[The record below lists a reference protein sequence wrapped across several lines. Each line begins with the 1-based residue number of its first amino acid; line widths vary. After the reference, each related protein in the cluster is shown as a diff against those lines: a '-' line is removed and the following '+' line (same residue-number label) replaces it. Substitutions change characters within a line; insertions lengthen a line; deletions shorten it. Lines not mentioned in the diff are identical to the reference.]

1 MKLITSLVIAT
12 GLPLAGAGIANAV
25 QNPSITSC
33 SVSPATVSL
42 YPGQS
47 TTETIG
53 WGDGVNTPGSLN
65 DVSYQEMSINGS
77 VLGGSFTSMSSYPSN
92 PGTVS
97 FTYDQLSGALQGV
110 AGTAKISFFA
120 TDGSVKVGSE
130 LCSFAA
136 SVAAVG
142 STPPT
147 TVVPTT
153 VVPTT
158 LPHTGSNTGTL
169 LAGGAMVLAFGGALY
184 VSGRRRSIK

>member
-1 MKLITSLVIAT
+1 VT
-12 GLPLAGAGIANAV
+12 
-25 QNPSITSC
+25 
-33 SVSPATVSL
+33 
-42 YPGQS
+42 
-47 TTETIG
+47 
-53 WGDGVNTPGSLN
+53 
-65 DVSYQEMSINGS
+65 
-77 VLGGSFTSMSSYPSN
+77 
-92 PGTVS
+92 

-110 AGTAKISFFA
+110 AGTAKISFSA

-130 LCSFAA
+130 LCSFTA

-169 LAGGAMVLAFGGALY
+169 LAGGAMVLAFGGALD
-184 VSGRRRSIK
+184 VSGRRRSIKEYTRAH